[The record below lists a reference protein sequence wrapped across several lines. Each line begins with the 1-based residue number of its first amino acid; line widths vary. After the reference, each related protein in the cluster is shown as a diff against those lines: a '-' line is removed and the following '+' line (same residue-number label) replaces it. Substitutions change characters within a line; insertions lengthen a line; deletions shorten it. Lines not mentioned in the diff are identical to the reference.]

1 MPSFWDPCSS
11 RLRHSCVRFLPIK
24 SNLLRQ
30 AVTLKSRRI
39 TIRRGGAHPKGVRP
53 HNVRQKTLFAFA
65 AILMIFARS
74 ASAHRLDE
82 YLQATRLSLAANQV
96 GVEIDLTPG
105 VDVAPMIFSLI
116 NTDHDGRISAS
127 EGASYAK
134 QVMQETVLEI
144 DGRRFRLDLLRYEF
158 PSFPEMNTGEGTIRI
173 YARAPWIG
181 TAGPH
186 RLVYQNNHRPDL
198 GVYLVNALR
207 PGIPNIEITEQH
219 RDPLQRGMNLAFVVR

>member
-1 MPSFWDPCSS
+1 VTKKALF
-11 RLRHSCVRFLPIK
+11 VAAGI
-24 SNLLRQ
+24 LLVFVC
-30 AVTLKSRRI
+30 AV
-39 TIRRGGAHPKGVRP
+39 
-53 HNVRQKTLFAFA
+53 
-65 AILMIFARS
+65 
-74 ASAHRLDE
+74 SAHRLDE
-82 YLQATRLSLAANQV
+82 YLEATRLSLAANQV

-127 EGASYAK
+127 EGEKYAK
-134 QVMQETVLEI
+134 QVVQETVLEI

-158 PSFPEMNTGEGTIRI
+158 PSFQEMNAGEGTIRI
-173 YARAPWIG
+173 YARAPWTG
-181 TAGPH
+181 TAGQH

-219 RDPLQRGMNLAFVVR
+219 RDPLQRGLNLAFVVR